1 MLSHQNYGKIVYK
14 DVDFLSEL
22 CGQTNCMS
30 LVTEFNEYRERMND
44 VILGKGNLVM
54 KRLWNLD
61 TNTYQE
67 GALDVRTK
75 EMLGLVASMVLRCD
89 DCIKYHLGKCHELG
103 ITTDEIYEV
112 FSVANIIGGTI
123 VIPHTRRAAEY
134 WEELIA
140 EGENTSPKS

>member
-1 MLSHQNYGKIVYK
+1 
-14 DVDFLSEL
+14 
-22 CGQTNCMS
+22 MS
-30 LVTEFNEYRERMND
+30 LVTAFNEYREKMNE
-44 VILGKGNLVM
+44 VILSKGNLVM

-67 GALDVRTK
+67 GALDVKTK

-103 ITTDEIYEV
+103 MTTEQVYEI
-112 FSVANIIGGTI
+112 FSVANIVGGTI

-134 WEELIA
+134 WEDLQVE
-140 EGENTSPKS
+140 EKTK